1 MIPPMIDTYLREHR
15 LRFEHHVHRRVIPA
29 QRLAA
34 AEHVTGAR
42 VAKVV
47 VVSVD
52 GNLALAV
59 VPAPAHADPA
69 ALCQAL
75 HAHEVKVVTED
86 SFADVFW
93 PCEVGAEPPLSV
105 FGLPIYVDA
114 DLARQPRLL
123 MRAGTHEDS
132 ILVDTDDW
140 LVSERVR
147 IVKDLGLAL
156 H

>member
-1 MIPPMIDTYLREHR
+1 MIPEKIDAYLREHR

-34 AEHVTGAR
+34 AEHVTGTR

-52 GNLALAV
+52 GTLALAV

-69 ALCQAL
+69 VLCESLSAR
-75 HAHEVKVVTED
+75 EVKVVPED
-86 SFADVFW
+86 SFADRFW
-93 PCEVGAEPPLSV
+93 PCEVGAEPPLSL
-105 FGLPIYVDA
+105 FGVPIYVDA
-114 DLARQPRLL
+114 ELARQPRLL

-132 ILVDTDDW
+132 ILVDTDEW
-140 LVSERVR
+140 LVSENAR
-147 IVKDLGLAL
+147 IVKDLGAEL